1 MAAAGRKHLVVAG
14 FMSHMCVSSTVRG
27 ALDFDYR
34 CSVVAGACATRD
46 PPDGTGGMIAAD
58 QLQRAE
64 LAALADRFATVLSDA
79 AAL

>member
-1 MAAAGRKHLVVAG
+1 
-14 FMSHMCVSSTVRG
+14 MCVSSTVRA
-27 ALDFDYR
+27 ALDLGYR

-46 PPDGTGGMIAAD
+46 PPDGTGGVIAD

-64 LAALADRFATVLSDA
+64 LAALADRFATVPSDA